1 MWTQKVIFLQL
12 AKSLKIIEQT
22 MFNMNKKAKNKVK
35 EDLPQNSE
43 EILDKDSINSQDGV
57 GAEEGNLE
65 NAKEQEE
72 GAETE
77 AADAVQVERD
87 KYLRLYS
94 EFENFRRRTTKE
106 RLEMMQNASKDLM
119 VELLPIVDDMERAL
133 KAMQKSGDSA
143 AVEGMEL
150 IFKKMYGTLEKKG
163 LKPMNAQGEVFDP
176 EIHEAVTQFD
186 APTEDMKGKVI
197 DELEK
202 GYFLNDKVIR
212 FAKVVVG
219 K

>member
-1 MWTQKVIFLQL
+1 
-12 AKSLKIIEQT
+12 

-35 EDLPQNSE
+35 DDLSQNSE
-43 EILDKDSINSQDGV
+43 EIQDKDTVGSQEEV
-57 GAEEGNLE
+57 STEEGNIE
-65 NAKEQEE
+65 NANQPEE
-72 GAETE
+72 AAEMD
-77 AADAVQVERD
+77 AADAVQVERE

-106 RLEMMQNASKDLM
+106 RLEWMQNASKDLM

-150 IFKKMYGTLEKKG
+150 IFKKLYDTLEKKG

>member
-1 MWTQKVIFLQL
+1 
-12 AKSLKIIEQT
+12 

-35 EDLPQNSE
+35 EDLSQNSE
-43 EILDKDSINSQDGV
+43 EIQDKDTVGSQEEV
-57 GAEEGNLE
+57 STEEGNIE
-65 NAKEQEE
+65 NANQPEE
-72 GAETE
+72 AAEMD

-150 IFKKMYGTLEKKG
+150 IFKKLYGTLEKKG
-163 LKPMNAQGEVFDP
+163 LKPMNAQGEVFDT

>member
-1 MWTQKVIFLQL
+1 
-12 AKSLKIIEQT
+12 
-22 MFNMNKKAKNKVK
+22 MNKKAKNKVK
-35 EDLPQNSE
+35 EDLSQNSE
-43 EILDKDSINSQDGV
+43 EIQDKDTVGSQEEV
-57 GAEEGNLE
+57 STEEGNIE
-65 NAKEQEE
+65 NANQPEE
-72 GAETE
+72 ATE
-77 AADAVQVERD
+77 MDAADAVQVERD

-106 RLEMMQNASKDLM
+106 RLEWMQNASKDLM

-150 IFKKMYGTLEKKG
+150 IFKKLYGTLEKKG

>member
-1 MWTQKVIFLQL
+1 
-12 AKSLKIIEQT
+12 

-35 EDLPQNSE
+35 EDLSQNSE
-43 EILDKDSINSQDGV
+43 EIQDKDTVGSQEEV
-57 GAEEGNLE
+57 STEEGNIE
-65 NAKEQEE
+65 NANQPEE
-72 GAETE
+72 ATE
-77 AADAVQVERD
+77 MDAADAVQVERD

-106 RLEMMQNASKDLM
+106 RLEWMQNASKDLM

-150 IFKKMYGTLEKKG
+150 IFKKLYGTLEKKG

>member
-1 MWTQKVIFLQL
+1 
-12 AKSLKIIEQT
+12 

-35 EDLPQNSE
+35 EDLSQNSE
-43 EILDKDSINSQDGV
+43 EIQDKDTVGSQEEV
-57 GAEEGNLE
+57 STEEGNIE
-65 NAKEQEE
+65 NANQPEE
-72 GAETE
+72 ATE
-77 AADAVQVERD
+77 MDAADAVQVERD

-106 RLEMMQNASKDLM
+106 RLEWMQNASKDLM
-119 VELLPIVDDMERAL
+119 VELLPIVDDIERAL

-150 IFKKMYGTLEKKG
+150 IFKKLYGTLEKKG

>member
-1 MWTQKVIFLQL
+1 
-12 AKSLKIIEQT
+12 

-35 EDLPQNSE
+35 EDLSQNSE
-43 EILDKDSINSQDGV
+43 EIQDKDAVNSQEDV
-57 GAEEGNLE
+57 RAEEGNLD
-65 NAKEQEE
+65 NADQPEE
-72 GAETE
+72 GVESDS
-77 AADAVQVERD
+77 ADAVQVERE

-106 RLEMMQNASKDLM
+106 RLEWMQNASKDLM

-150 IFKKMYGTLEKKG
+150 IFKKLYGTLEKKG

>member
-1 MWTQKVIFLQL
+1 MLTQKVIFLQL

>member
-1 MWTQKVIFLQL
+1 
-12 AKSLKIIEQT
+12 
-22 MFNMNKKAKNKVK
+22 MNKKAKNKSK
-35 EDLPQNSE
+35 EELDSAQEQAMGNEQVEATEEQAGELNDELDTTEESASEANGNVDLSD
-43 EILDKDSINSQDGV
+43 L
-57 GAEEGNLE
+57 
-65 NAKEQEE
+65 
-72 GAETE
+72 
-77 AADAVQVERD
+77 VQVERD

-106 RLEMMQNASKDLM
+106 RLEWMQNASKDLM

-133 KAMQKSGDSA
+133 KSMQQAGDTNAS
-143 AVEGMEL
+143 EGMEL
-150 IFKKMYGTLEKKG
+150 IYKKFYGTLEKKG
-163 LKPMNAQGEVFDP
+163 LKPMNAQGEVFDA

-186 APTEDMKGKVI
+186 APSEDMKGKVI

-212 FAKVVVG
+212 YAKVVVG

>member
-1 MWTQKVIFLQL
+1 
-12 AKSLKIIEQT
+12 

-35 EDLPQNSE
+35 EDLSQNSE
-43 EILDKDSINSQDGV
+43 EIQDKDTVGSQEEV
-57 GAEEGNLE
+57 STEEGNIE
-65 NAKEQEE
+65 NANQPEE
-72 GAETE
+72 ATE
-77 AADAVQVERD
+77 MDAADAVQVERD

-106 RLEMMQNASKDLM
+106 RLEWMQNASKDLM

-150 IFKKMYGTLEKKG
+150 IFKKLYGTLEKKG
-163 LKPMNAQGEVFDP
+163 LKPMNAQGEVFDH

-202 GYFLNDKVIR
+202 VYFLNDKVIR

>member
-1 MWTQKVIFLQL
+1 
-12 AKSLKIIEQT
+12 

-35 EDLPQNSE
+35 EDLSQNSE
-43 EILDKDSINSQDGV
+43 EIQDKDTVSSQDEV
-57 GAEEGNLE
+57 STEEGNLQ
-65 NAKEQEE
+65 NANQPEE
-72 GAETE
+72 RAEID
-77 AADAVQVERD
+77 AADAVQVERE

-106 RLEMMQNASKDLM
+106 RLEWMQNASKDLM

-150 IFKKMYGTLEKKG
+150 IFKKLYGTLEKKG

>member
-1 MWTQKVIFLQL
+1 
-12 AKSLKIIEQT
+12 
-22 MFNMNKKAKNKVK
+22 MNKKAKNKVK
-35 EDLPQNSE
+35 EDLSQNSE
-43 EILDKDSINSQDGV
+43 EIQDKDTVGSQEEV
-57 GAEEGNLE
+57 STEEGNIE
-65 NAKEQEE
+65 NANQPEE
-72 GAETE
+72 AAEMD

-150 IFKKMYGTLEKKG
+150 IFKKLYGTLEKKG

>member
-1 MWTQKVIFLQL
+1 
-12 AKSLKIIEQT
+12 
-22 MFNMNKKAKNKVK
+22 MNKKAKNKVK
-35 EDLPQNSE
+35 EDLSQNSE
-43 EILDKDSINSQDGV
+43 EIQDKDTVGSQEEV
-57 GAEEGNLE
+57 STEEGNIE
-65 NAKEQEE
+65 NANQPEE
-72 GAETE
+72 AAEMD

-150 IFKKMYGTLEKKG
+150 IFKKLYGTLEKKG

-186 APTEDMKGKVI
+186 APTEYMKGKVI

>member
-1 MWTQKVIFLQL
+1 
-12 AKSLKIIEQT
+12 
-22 MFNMNKKAKNKVK
+22 MNKNAKNKSNEELDGTQEQSIGNEQVELT
-35 EDLPQNSE
+35 EDQMEETNQNPDAESQTTE
-43 EILDKDSINSQDGV
+43 GEDAEADSTD
-57 GAEEGNLE
+57 L
-65 NAKEQEE
+65 
-72 GAETE
+72 
-77 AADAVQVERD
+77 VQVERD

-106 RLEMMQNASKDLM
+106 RLEWMQNASKDLM

-133 KAMQKSGDSA
+133 KSMQQAGDTNAS
-143 AVEGMEL
+143 EGMEL
-150 IFKKMYGTLEKKG
+150 IYKKFYGTLEKKG
-163 LKPMNAQGEVFDP
+163 LKPMNAQGEVFDA

-186 APTEDMKGKVI
+186 APSEDMKGKVI

-212 FAKVVVG
+212 YAKVVVG

>member
-1 MWTQKVIFLQL
+1 
-12 AKSLKIIEQT
+12 

-35 EDLPQNSE
+35 KDLSQNSE
-43 EILDKDSINSQDGV
+43 EIQDKDTVSSQDEV
-57 GAEEGNLE
+57 STEEGNLE
-65 NAKEQEE
+65 NANQPEE
-72 GAETE
+72 GAEID
-77 AADAVQVERD
+77 AADAVQVERE

-106 RLEMMQNASKDLM
+106 RLEWMQNASKDLM

-150 IFKKMYGTLEKKG
+150 IFKKLYGTLEKKG

>member
-1 MWTQKVIFLQL
+1 
-12 AKSLKIIEQT
+12 

-35 EDLPQNSE
+35 EDLSQNSE
-43 EILDKDSINSQDGV
+43 EIQDKDTVGSQEEV
-57 GAEEGNLE
+57 STEEGNIE
-65 NAKEQEE
+65 NANQPEE
-72 GAETE
+72 AAEMD

-106 RLEMMQNASKDLM
+106 RLEWMQNASKDLM

-150 IFKKMYGTLEKKG
+150 IFKKLYGTLEKKG

-202 GYFLNDKVIR
+202 GYFLNDKVKR